1 MYKKVAVI
9 IILALL
15 LGLILYFKPFKSPVK
30 SELKIENILPESDL
44 VGRVNLLDFLKE
56 TSELLNFNNVPL
68 RGFLTY
74 EFMLSMAKNYGID
87 LQSRLYVFANDRGDY
102 GCVIPLNN
110 SEKLGDAIER
120 ISVDFDVSITKRGK
134 VQIYH
139 ISEEN
144 IYFFNRDKY
153 VLIYKGNYFS
163 EIYTQVLNSKPAV
176 IRTSWKNLFSDTHFK
191 NEHVVFYSQNEKI
204 KEYGI
209 DHVYFAHDSDSA
221 GFYMKSRVKMNDSI
235 PFLMNKK
242 GKSIQFSSSSNR
254 KIDLHLNFS
263 HLSKNTKKMIEKKLN
278 VFTQKI
284 SFPMEDFL
292 NLWGGDLCF
301 EEGGYYKI
309 SEKYIETELDEN
321 FETREIEK
329 TRDVIVPRY
338 KLMFSTV
345 HPAHTFISKLI
356 TKGIITQ
363 EEDQFRFLFSPL
375 FKYKIKKDVVLFYS
389 SQHIPR
395 LVPNEKNTI
404 HWDYKGTNLEFSIDS
419 SINNV
424 IYGGLDIPVQSILKN
439 VELP

>member
-1 MYKKVAVI
+1 MYKKVAII

-15 LGLILYFKPFKSPVK
+15 LGLILYFKPFKRPVK
-30 SELKIENILPESDL
+30 AEIKIENILPESDL

-56 TSELLNFNNVPL
+56 TSDLLNFNNVPL

-110 SEKLGDAIER
+110 SGKLGDAIER
-120 ISVDFDVSITKRGK
+120 ISVNFDVSITKKGK
-134 VQIYH
+134 DQIYH
-139 ISEEN
+139 ISDEN
-144 IYFFNRDKY
+144 IYFFNRDSY
-153 VLIYKGNYFS
+153 LLIYKGNYFS
-163 EIYTQVLNSKPAV
+163 EIYNQFLNSKPSV
-176 IRTSWKNLFSDTHFK
+176 IRPSWKNLFSDTHF
-191 NEHVVFYSQNEKI
+191 ESDHMVFYSQNEKI
-204 KEYGI
+204 REYGI
-209 DHVYFAHDSDSA
+209 DYVFLAHDSDSI
-221 GFYMKSRVKMNDSI
+221 GFYMKSLMKMNDSI
-235 PFLMNKK
+235 PFLINKK
-242 GKSIQFSSSSNR
+242 GKSIQFSNSSNR

-263 HLSKNTKKMIEKKLN
+263 HLNKNTKKMIEKKLS

-292 NLWGGDLCF
+292 NIWGGDLCF

-329 TRDVIVPRY
+329 TRDVLVPRY

-345 HPAHTFISKLI
+345 HSAHSFISKLL

-389 SQHIPR
+389 SQYIPR
-395 LVPNEKNTI
+395 LVPSEKSTI
-404 HWDYKGTNLEFSIDS
+404 HWDYKETNLEFSVDS
-419 SINNV
+419 CINNV
-424 IYGGLDIPVQSILKN
+424 IYGGLNIPVESLIKN
-439 VELP
+439 TDLP